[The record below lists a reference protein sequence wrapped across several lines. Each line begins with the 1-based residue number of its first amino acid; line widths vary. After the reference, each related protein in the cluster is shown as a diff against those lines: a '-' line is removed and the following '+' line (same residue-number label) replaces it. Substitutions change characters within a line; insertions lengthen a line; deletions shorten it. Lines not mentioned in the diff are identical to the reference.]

1 MNKSD
6 LVDVIAESTGVS
18 KSVAGKTLD
27 KFLESITQALKKG
40 EDVTLI
46 GFGTF
51 CVRERKARTGRNP
64 KTGEALQI
72 EASQAAVFKAGKALK
87 EAVQKS
93 SSNLV

>member
-6 LVDVIAESTGVS
+6 LVDVIVESASVS
-18 KSVAGKTLD
+18 KSIAGKTLERL
-27 KFLESITQALKKG
+27 LESITGALQKG

-72 EASQAAVFKAGKALK
+72 DASQVAAFKAGKVLK

-93 SSNLV
+93 SNLF

>member
-6 LVDVIAESTGVS
+6 LVDVIVESASIS
-18 KSVAGKTLD
+18 KSIAGKTLD
-27 KFLESITQALKKG
+27 RLLESITRALQKG

-51 CVRERKARTGRNP
+51 CIRERKARTGRNP
-64 KTGEALQI
+64 KTGETLQI
-72 EASQAAVFKAGKALK
+72 DASQVAAFKAGKALK

-93 SSNLV
+93 SNLF